1 MIVPRTEQMKM
12 LRRHLTEE
20 PCTLR
25 LFVNDIKPRRSDD
38 TAERYQE
45 PEGGGYAPIALDSE
59 RWSFVTLEEDS
70 PVLAIYP
77 EQLFT
82 FTGPE
87 PTVYGFLIVAASG
100 AVKMVERIPGDP
112 ITIERGG
119 DIVAITPRLSL
130 E

>member
-1 MIVPRTEQMKM
+1 MKM

-25 LFVNDIKPRRSDD
+25 LFVNDVKPRRSDD

-45 PEGGGYAPIALDSE
+45 PEGNGYAPIALDSE
-59 RWSFVTLEEDS
+59 RWSFVALEEDS
-70 PVLAIYP
+70 PVLAVYP
-77 EQLFT
+77 EQLLT

-87 PTVYGFLIVAASG
+87 SAVYGFMIVAASG
-100 AVKMVERIPGDP
+100 AVKMVERLPGDS
-112 ITIERGG
+112 ITINRGG
-119 DIVAITPRLSL
+119 DIVAVVPRLSL